1 MIYDRPRRD
10 WARDRPK
17 SKEFVTLERLRLEMV
32 KASAREWMNLV
43 DLSEEQFWTTA
54 LPQALYDTLI
64 SFELGAARV
73 AAQAFL
79 EDNPETA
86 ESGTEGDQERK

>member
-1 MIYDRPRRD
+1 MIMMYDRPKRD

-17 SKEFVTLERLRLEMV
+17 SKEFLTLERLRLEML
-32 KASAREWMNLV
+32 KASAREWLNLV
-43 DLSEEQFWTTA
+43 DLSQERFWTTA
-54 LPQALYDTLI
+54 LPQALYDTLV

-79 EDNPETA
+79 EDNPVTED
-86 ESGTEGDQERK
+86 SGTEGD